1 MAERKLYFPQNNEER
16 AILNDILECRRRH
29 QDIIL
34 EREKALRKR
43 GKNRRA
49 WLNIALELF
58 AHRALEAWVKLNDS
72 VAPPPKDYLKQ
83 YDISP
88 RRFEECKTP
97 PKYRIR
103 PYNLLREYY
112 RLSHFA
118 PEVFSETGLNIL
130 DLSSGSCANHEIL
143 STLGRQVTLADFQS
157 AENSK
162 GPFFPFWEHY
172 GIEPKFFDGRTP
184 PFDFGTTKFD
194 LVLCNQSINFYCEQ
208 DDYPKFIPE
217 ICRLSRKKVVI
228 VFNAQLDN
236 ASRERNIIKIPK
248 LENLHGWSVTEDICP
263 ETLLPS
269 LLLQTSL
276 EL

>member
-1 MAERKLYFPQNNEER
+1 MA
-16 AILNDILECRRRH
+16 
-29 QDIIL
+29 
-34 EREKALRKR
+34 
-43 GKNRRA
+43 
-49 WLNIALELF
+49 
-58 AHRALEAWVKLNDS
+58 
-72 VAPPPKDYLKQ
+72 
-83 YDISP
+83 
-88 RRFEECKTP
+88 
-97 PKYRIR
+97 
-103 PYNLLREYY
+103 
-112 RLSHFA
+112 LSR
-118 PEVFSETGLNIL
+118 S
-130 DLSSGSCANHEIL
+130 
-143 STLGRQVTLADFQS
+143 
-157 AENSK
+157 
-162 GPFFPFWEHY
+162 
-172 GIEPKFFDGRTP
+172 FFDGRTP